1 MADSTVDHHPMS
13 DTRSRQ
19 RRVPLATVSVSCVG
33 RRQRPQTVAP
43 IEALSAGKK
52 SAGVVKRFGVRLVP
66 RLYAH
71 LNPMTYQEA
80 VEAEPRLAEELRAR
94 GYQVFGGH

>member
-1 MADSTVDHHPMS
+1 LTNHK
-13 DTRSRQ
+13 
-19 RRVPLATVSVSCVG
+19 
-33 RRQRPQTVAP
+33 
-43 IEALSAGKK
+43 AGKK

-94 GYQVFGGH
+94 GYQVFGEH